1 METKQ
6 RWNQA
11 VCGIL
16 TLNSKSEI
24 LSLNQSLLALLGYE
38 KEEELRGRE
47 FELLLGTSAQF
58 YYYSIL
64 YPKIQM
70 EGFCQEIY
78 LSLRKK
84 DGQTVPVMFNAKRFY
99 LEDEAVIDCII
110 LPMETRQEY
119 LKEIKTI
126 NKKLET
132 ALEEKILLHEELL
145 KKQEELEE
153 MYRTLQVV
161 SRQDPLTGILNRRA
175 FMEEIHLTLQ
185 SAQMKPLMLSAC
197 IMDLDFFKAVNDQHG
212 HHKGDVVLCSF
223 SEHLTS
229 FFGDTH
235 VVARF
240 GGEEFILLLKSL
252 SKEEAIIQMEAF
264 RSAMAGRTYG
274 GLKITASFGVSTRT
288 EGEDADKLIVKADMA
303 LYEAKRRGRD
313 CVVHFL
319 DMKQNQ

>member
-1 METKQ
+1 
-6 RWNQA
+6 
-11 VCGIL
+11 
-16 TLNSKSEI
+16 
-24 LSLNQSLLALLGYE
+24 
-38 KEEELRGRE
+38 
-47 FELLLGTSAQF
+47 
-58 YYYSIL
+58 
-64 YPKIQM
+64 
-70 EGFCQEIY
+70 
-78 LSLRKK
+78 
-84 DGQTVPVMFNAKRFY
+84 
-99 LEDEAVIDCII
+99 
-110 LPMETRQEY
+110 
-119 LKEIKTI
+119 
-126 NKKLET
+126 
-132 ALEEKILLHEELL
+132 
-145 KKQEELEE
+145 
-153 MYRTLQVV
+153 
-161 SRQDPLTGILNRRA
+161 
-175 FMEEIHLTLQ
+175 
-185 SAQMKPLMLSAC
+185 
-197 IMDLDFFKAVNDQHG
+197 MDLDFFKAVNDQHG

-252 SKEEAIIQMEAF
+252 SKEVAIIQMEAF